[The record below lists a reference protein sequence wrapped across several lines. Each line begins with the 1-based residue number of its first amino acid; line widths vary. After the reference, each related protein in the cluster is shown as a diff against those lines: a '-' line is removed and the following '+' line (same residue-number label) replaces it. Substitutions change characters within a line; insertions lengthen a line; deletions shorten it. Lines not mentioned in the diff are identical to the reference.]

1 MSHTRRFAVATALA
15 ASRIVPEGTPVLG
28 SLVRTGLMTFTAGAA
43 VAYAFAALAQDA
55 DRPAAG
61 KRPDARDAGADAG
74 TDAEPD
80 YEELTRDDLYRI
92 AQELDV
98 SGRSRLSKRELI
110 AAIRA
115 CR

>member
-43 VAYAFAALAQDA
+43 LAYAFTALAQDA
-55 DRPAAG
+55 DHTARGRP
-61 KRPDARDAGADAG
+61 RETPPS
-74 TDAEPD
+74 EPD